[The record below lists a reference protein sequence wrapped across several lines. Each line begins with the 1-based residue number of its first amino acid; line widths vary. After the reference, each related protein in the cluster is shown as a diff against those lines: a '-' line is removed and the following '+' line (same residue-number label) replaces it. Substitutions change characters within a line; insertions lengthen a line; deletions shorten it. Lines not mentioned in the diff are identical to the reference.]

1 MPDLPAKPASP
12 VQMKKTQPL
21 VTMPEPIAQPVPI
34 TVAPSTHIEAVIDS
48 IPMSLCWGL
57 LAASAI
63 TLIIQIWNYFA

>member
-1 MPDLPAKPASP
+1 MPDMPAKPASP

-21 VTMPEPIAQPVPI
+21 VTMPEPITQPAPI
-34 TVAPSTHIEAVIDS
+34 TVAPSTPLETVIDS